1 MLFRKKLRSRL
12 LMLLVLALAFVV
24 WHGVMSSTKDEFKC
38 QYKLFYAVCT
48 PKKQNAKLPTVIQIL
63 RAGIKF

>member
-1 MLFRKKLRSRL
+1 
-12 LMLLVLALAFVV
+12 MLLVLALAFVV